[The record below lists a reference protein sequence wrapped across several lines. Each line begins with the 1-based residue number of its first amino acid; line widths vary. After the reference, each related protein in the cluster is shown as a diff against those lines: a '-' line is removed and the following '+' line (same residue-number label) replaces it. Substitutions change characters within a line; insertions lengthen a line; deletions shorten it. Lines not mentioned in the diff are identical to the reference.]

1 MDPNDRDLIYHGGGL
16 KGSHWFDRMIN
27 AEMEDLLKG
36 ISKTIGG
43 DKS

>member
-1 MDPNDRDLIYHGGGL
+1 
-16 KGSHWFDRMIN
+16 MIN

-43 DKS
+43 DKSWVRIKQ